1 MQRRQVTI
9 GLLLAA
15 PALLAT
21 RGAAKADDFPS
32 RPVMII
38 VPYGA
43 GGGVSIN
50 ARALAPYLEKTLG
63 TRVLVENREGAGG
76 ITGHTAGALAKP
88 DGYTLTMV
96 SPAICASPWLVP
108 NVRFTPES
116 FAFIGQV
123 SFVPNMLAVSADSK
137 FQTLKDLVDAMRA
150 APDTL
155 STGMEAGWPSSS
167 VADLVF
173 LSKAGVKAKVV
184 PGFKGGAEKIAAV
197 LGGHLD
203 FSVNNT
209 QEVMPLYEAKRI
221 RILAMVAP
229 DRSPLFPDV
238 PTFREL
244 GYDVTTGVWRTLAAP
259 KDTPQP
265 VLDKLAAALKAAL
278 QLPEL
283 KDDFA
288 KVQLTVDYLD
298 PAAAR
303 ARAMA
308 EYDAYGKLFTTMG
321 INVKTKS

>member
-1 MQRRQVTI
+1 MQRRHVTA
-9 GLLLAA
+9 GLLFGA
-15 PALLAT
+15 PAWLAT
-21 RGAAKADDFPS
+21 RHAARADEYPS
-32 RPVMII
+32 RPVVII

-63 TRVLVENREGAGG
+63 TSVLVENREGAGG
-76 ITGHTAGALAKP
+76 ISGHTAGALAKP

-108 NVRFTPES
+108 NVRFTPED
-116 FAFIGQV
+116 FAYIGQV
-123 SFVPNMLAVSADSK
+123 SFVPNMLVVAADSR
-137 FQTLKDLVDAMRA
+137 FRTLKDLVDAMRA
-150 APDTL
+150 EPDKIA
-155 STGMEAGWPSSS
+155 TGMEAGWPSST
-167 VADLVF
+167 VAAAVL
-173 LSKAGVKAKVV
+173 LAKADAKAKVV

-209 QEVMPLYEAKRI
+209 QEVMPLFEAKRI
-221 RILAMVAP
+221 RILAMAAP
-229 DRSPLFPDV
+229 ERSPLFPDV

-244 GYDVTTGVWRTLAAP
+244 GYDVAMGVWRTLAAP
-259 KDTPQP
+259 KATPQP
-265 VLDKLAAALKAAL
+265 VLDKLTQALRAAL
-278 QLPEL
+278 QLPGLRE
-283 KDDFA
+283 DFA

-298 PAAAR
+298 PDAAR

-308 EYDAYGKLFTTMG
+308 EYEEYGKLFTSMG